1 MKSISAMSPEELA
14 AFICQALGDANITV
28 TLTGGACVAIWT
40 EGQYVSTDLDFVEQ
54 GMVPR
59 REVRT
64 VLNRLGFSEQHR
76 YFTHPETA
84 FVIEF
89 PSGPLAV
96 GNEPVKSVVERVTE
110 TGILRLLSPSDC
122 VKDRLAAYFY
132 WNDREAFRQAVLVGQ
147 LQRID
152 LDEIRRW
159 ASAEGKIANFEH
171 FLAALKDD

>member
-1 MKSISAMSPEELA
+1 MKPISAMSPEELA
-14 AFICQALGDANITV
+14 AFICQALGDAGITV

-76 YFTHPETA
+76 YFVHPDTV

-96 GNEPVKSVVERVTE
+96 GNEPVKSIVERVAE
-110 TGILRLLSPSDC
+110 TGTLRLLSPSDC
-122 VKDRLAAYFY
+122 VKDRLAAYFH
-132 WNDREAFRQAVLVGQ
+132 WDDREALRQAVLVGQ

-152 LDEIRRW
+152 LDEVRRW
-159 ASAEGKIANFEH
+159 ANAEGKAGKFEH